1 MKLTMTV
8 FLTAAVLSLRTAAF
22 AAEPADSDLKRT
34 DVTLRGSKELKLKD
48 AYILDRKPNGVTL
61 AYRDGC
67 MFVRFSD
74 LPREFQQMFGY
85 DPVKSARYE
94 NKVNVQKKLIERE
107 EKERKEREQKRNSEE
122 NKRYKDSRINAQQQK
137 VGRLEHELAE
147 AQKRL
152 DTMDKTISQDR
163 DALGMSTVGSSRVSI
178 ESPWGY
184 GGRIRSGEH
193 NAAVTNKLT
202 KEVNTLDAK
211 RENQAQNVIDL
222 RLKLEAARR
231 TLDKMF
237 ADDND

>member
-1 MKLTMTV
+1 MNLTRIA
-8 FLTAAVLSLRTAAF
+8 FLTAAVLSLCTAAF
-22 AAEPADSDLKRT
+22 AADSGDQTKKSN
-34 DVTLRGSKELKLKD
+34 VTLRSGKVLED
-48 AYILDRKPNGVTL
+48 AYVLDKKPNGVTL
-61 AYRDGC
+61 AYKDGC

-74 LPREFQQMFGY
+74 MPLEFQQIFGY
-85 DPVKSARYE
+85 DAIKSARYE
-94 NKVNVQKKLIERE
+94 NKLREQKKAIEKE
-107 EKERKEREQKRNSEE
+107 EKERKAREDKRKAEQ

-137 VGRLEHELAE
+137 VSRLEHELAE

-184 GGRIRSGEH
+184 GGPIRSGEH
-193 NAAVTNKLT
+193 NAAVTNKLM

-222 RLKLEAARR
+222 QLNLEAAKK
-231 TLDKMF
+231 TLDKMLP
-237 ADDND
+237 DDD